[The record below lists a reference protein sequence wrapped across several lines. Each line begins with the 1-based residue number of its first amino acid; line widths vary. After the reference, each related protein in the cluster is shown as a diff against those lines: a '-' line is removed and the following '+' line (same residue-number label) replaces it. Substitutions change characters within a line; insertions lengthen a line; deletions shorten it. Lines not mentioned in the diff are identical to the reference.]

1 MLEIEL
7 NQFSDRKKLYKNTD
21 LKINEGITVL
31 IGPNRM
37 RQNLCLPSNKRKISS
52 YLSYRYSR

>member
-37 RQNLCLPSNKRKISS
+37 W
-52 YLSYRYSR
+52 